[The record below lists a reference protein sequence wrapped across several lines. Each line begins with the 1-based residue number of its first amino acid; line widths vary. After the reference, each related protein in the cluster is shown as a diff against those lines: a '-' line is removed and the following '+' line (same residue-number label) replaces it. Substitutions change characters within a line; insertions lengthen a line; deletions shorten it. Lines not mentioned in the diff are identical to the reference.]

1 MEEPKGAGLD
11 PAGVQ
16 RAESFSD
23 AQGVAGDMNKMKPRW
38 TLSDEGRRKM
48 EEVYAQS
55 KFPSPETRERL
66 CREVGGTMRQIQV
79 WFQNKR
85 QREQRHPVDGSFGVP
100 IFVMPQ
106 GMMPGVFVQG
116 NLQVGAMPGAVSPAL
131 VHAQQAQPQLSAMHP
146 LSYTSGTMAQP
157 IMVGNQSF
165 AAPTMPSY
173 PGVAFAPPGAVLPF
187 QQPVAPQPPMMTMSA
202 PGHMSCHMPT
212 QTMVQP
218 SVGFQAPATNSA
230 GGVGVITVA
239 QQDRST
245 VVMQAAPGIEVGANT
260 AGVAL
265 TTPAVPVDDANALSG
280 VKRAREEPESPGEPC
295 AAPSPALAKRD
306 HRDAEAAAAVV
317 ALCGA
322 I

>member
-1 MEEPKGAGLD
+1 M
-11 PAGVQ
+11 PA
-16 RAESFSD
+16 
-23 AQGVAGDMNKMKPRW
+23 
-38 TLSDEGRRKM
+38 
-48 EEVYAQS
+48 
-55 KFPSPETRERL
+55 
-66 CREVGGTMRQIQV
+66 
-79 WFQNKR
+79 
-85 QREQRHPVDGSFGVP
+85 
-100 IFVMPQ
+100 
-106 GMMPGVFVQG
+106 
-116 NLQVGAMPGAVSPAL
+116 
-131 VHAQQAQPQLSAMHP
+131 
-146 LSYTSGTMAQP
+146 
-157 IMVGNQSF
+157 
-165 AAPTMPSY
+165 
-173 PGVAFAPPGAVLPF
+173 
-187 QQPVAPQPPMMTMSA
+187 
-202 PGHMSCHMPT
+202 